1 MNHKKSWEQ
10 PLMGL
15 CALKSILLIA
25 VLLSIIFSFLPG
37 TAYAQQVKNYKITLK
52 SRSFTP
58 QPGIKQL
65 FRDSLTVQ
73 VVRGEKRHVY
83 VQLNKHLTIEER
95 AELEEQG
102 VKLLSYIGSYTWY
115 ATVVD
120 RRALNFAIP
129 DSVSRT
135 PILGTMRWVG
145 EIKPEDRIAPEI
157 LEERADKWIKTEDNR
172 ERYSV
177 YFFKDVSMDSA
188 RQIITRLGG
197 EIEGD
202 EILTKG
208 FFVVLPSGARE
219 NLMNEDVIKL
229 IDFYPPPDIDFND
242 GSRTWCHTDVVHG
255 PGLTGLTGNGVILGQ
270 WESGKPRNTHV
281 DLTAGRSH
289 WGEPAT
295 VKKHATHVCGTMIG
309 TGTGNAA
316 FRGHAPSVNTEVFS
330 YTSTNASN
338 EMAASISNDGIV
350 AANNSWGKSVGWA
363 RNGGVWQFEL
373 YNPQTTFGD
382 YRWSCPAFDQ
392 LVRDSGLVI
401 VFSSG
406 NDRNDPNDGSE
417 TNAEPGDWDQIA
429 GLGLDSWDGYHTIP
443 PYGTAKNVITVGA
456 INDATGA
463 MAGFS
468 NWGPTDDGRIKPD
481 VVAPGVDIVSCH
493 YQDTDING
501 VYDDYVP
508 LADHYSGTSMAAPA
522 VTGIVALLIQSYRE
536 EYLGATGLTETP
548 FPSTI
553 KALLCQSAQDMGDA
567 GPDYQFGWGGV
578 RADAARQLI
587 LDERFREGV
596 IASMDDQDI
605 YEFVV
610 TEGDPEI
617 RITLAWDDHEAG
629 AGNPIPTIIN
639 DIDLVIQDPAGDYY
653 TPWHLHITTHDQVVN
668 PATRNSHAVAST
680 DLIPEADRDRWNN
693 VEQVIIDPALTGAPL
708 VGGTW
713 RVIVEPHA
721 LPEAPQRYSLAA
733 NYVLQGDVEIV
744 QVLDRSGSMLSD
756 AESGSPDRKID
767 ILMDAANAVVDL
779 VESNE
784 GHKMGLVKYRE
795 NVVPFSTAVDLS
807 HEVTDLYK
815 TTMHNMIDEIDD
827 DMASWH
833 ATSIGDGLDEA
844 LSQFTAHG
852 DIDNRQVILLMT
864 DGKGNSTLGVD
875 DLWANPAWANS
886 KAIIYTLGLGHD
898 GGICS
903 DTLAWLAD
911 STGGDFR
918 QTTDPLEFIKFFIEA
933 LASAVDWGPA
943 TDPVSELLPGT
954 QESFPVVV
962 TDYDQAITFTAY
974 WSDIDNAIDLLIFK
988 PNGDTI
994 STSSPGVHYAKG
1006 DRYILYQIQR
1016 TNSDW
1021 IGEWTMNVKSKS
1033 RQTVSYSTTSL
1044 VESSLKLETG
1054 FDKLHNLTGDRIR
1067 VWAKLTASPTLPLPP
1082 PKPKIIA
1089 YCNKP
1094 LEGVGN
1100 VLHAF
1105 KYDPAKLQPTDS
1117 LADYDPITHKLDILR
1132 QQTGKE
1138 ILPRGAGELVL
1149 YDDGAHDDGAAGD
1162 GLYANSF
1169 TDTKIQGS
1177 YTFRFV
1183 ASDIPSGSGL
1193 KTTREWTKSFYN
1205 QVNIDPKYSDINIT
1219 QLAKTA
1225 DGMRYSMKIV
1235 PKDRFNN
1242 YLGPGHPVVVRVSHA
1257 GAQRQIQLNDNIDGT
1272 YTKEIFITQ
1281 SEIAAGAQL
1290 EIDIDGKKF
1299 TEVEPSPP
1307 YRKFSLSIHGGIA
1320 VPIDNFADD
1329 FEQGYN
1335 VLVDLDYHFTQQ
1347 LSFVGFFGY
1356 NDFKS
1361 KTAGIDDNY
1370 WMNVS
1375 ANIKY
1380 REQLRPQLFFYFNGG
1395 PGYYIPETGDSR
1407 FGLNLGAGFNY
1418 DFSKTIDFELG
1429 ADYHTI
1435 FDQGIQFVHS
1445 HAGLIFRF

>member
-1 MNHKKSWEQ
+1 
-10 PLMGL
+10 MGL

-37 TAYAQQVKNYKITLK
+37 TAYAQQVKNYKITLR

-73 VVRGEKRHVY
+73 VTRGEKRHIY

-102 VKLLSYIGSYTWY
+102 VKLLSYIRSYTWY
-115 ATVVD
+115 ATMVD

-145 EIKPEDRIAPEI
+145 EIQPEDRIEPDIIEDR
-157 LEERADKWIKTEDNR
+157 LDKWIKTEDNR
-172 ERYSV
+172 ERYSI
-177 YFFKDVSMDSA
+177 YFFKDVSMDNA
-188 RQIITRLGG
+188 REIITRLGG

-208 FFVVLPSGARE
+208 FFVILPPGIRDS
-219 NLMNEDVIKL
+219 LMNEDKVKF
-229 IDFYPPPDIDFND
+229 IDLTPPPDIPDNN
-242 GSRTWCHTDVVHG
+242 GSRTWCNTDVVHAA
-255 PGLTGLTGNGVILGQ
+255 GLTGNGIILGQ
-270 WESGKPRNTHV
+270 WEAANGLPRNLHI
-281 DLTAGRSH
+281 DLTAGRCNWEDTDPAAAVH
-289 WGEPAT
+289 W
-295 VKKHATHVCGTMIG
+295 HATHVCGTMLG
-309 TGTGNAA
+309 TGAGNAA
-316 FRGHAPSVNTEVFS
+316 RMGHAPGVGDVRC
-330 YTSTNASN
+330 YTSGGATG
-338 EMAASISNDGIV
+338 EMAAAIGTHGIV

-363 RNGGVWQFEL
+363 RSGGVWYFEPSTAAGDPIDA
-373 YNPQTTFGD
+373 YAQTYFGD

-406 NDRNDPNDGSE
+406 NDRDDPDDGSE
-417 TNAEPGDWDQIA
+417 TNAEPGDLDQIA
-429 GLGLDSWDGYHTIP
+429 GAGLDSWDGYHTVR
-443 PYGTAKNVITVGA
+443 PYATTKNVITVGA
-456 INDATGA
+456 VNDATGV
-463 MAGFS
+463 MAAFS

-481 VVAPGVDIVSCH
+481 IVAPGVNIWSC
-493 YQDTDING
+493 YSEDNDLDGTF
-501 VYDDYVP
+501 DDYVG
-508 LADHYSGTSMAAPA
+508 ANGTSASAPA
-522 VTGIVALLIQSYRE
+522 VTGIAALLIQSYRE
-536 EYLGATGLTETP
+536 DCLDEPNITETLY
-548 FPSTI
+548 PSTI
-553 KALLCQSAQDMGDA
+553 KAILCQTAQDMGDP
-567 GPDYQFGWGGV
+567 GPDYQFGYGGV
-578 RADAARQLI
+578 RADEARQLI
-587 LDERFREGV
+587 VDRRFREGV

-610 TEGDPEI
+610 GAGDPEI
-617 RITLAWDDHEAG
+617 RITMAWDDHEAG
-629 AGNPIPTIIN
+629 AGNPNPTIIN
-639 DIDLVIQDPAGDYY
+639 DLDLVVEDPAGNYY
-653 TPWHLHITTHDQVVN
+653 TPWHLHITAHNQAVN
-668 PATRNSHAVAST
+668 PATHNSHAVAST

-693 VEQVIIDPALTGAPL
+693 VEQVLIDPALTGAPL

-733 NYVLQGDVEIV
+733 NYVLQGNVEIV

-767 ILMDAANAVVDL
+767 ILMDAANALVDL

-795 NVVPFSTAVDLS
+795 NVVPFSAAVDLS
-807 HEVTDLYK
+807 HEVTDPYK

-827 DMASWH
+827 DVQGWH
-833 ATSIGDGLDEA
+833 MTSIGDGLYEA
-844 LSQFTAHG
+844 LTQFDTHG
-852 DIDNRQVILLMT
+852 DIDNRQVIILMT

-875 DLWANPAWANS
+875 DLWTDPAWANS
-886 KAIIYTLGLGHD
+886 KAIIYTLGLGYD

-918 QTTDPLEFIKFFIEA
+918 QTTDPLEFMKFFIEA
-933 LASAVDWGPA
+933 LASAVAWGPA
-943 TDPVSELLPGT
+943 TDPVSELSPED
-954 QESFPVVV
+954 QDSFPVIV
-962 TDYDQAITFTAY
+962 TDYDKSITFTAY
-974 WSDIDNAIDLLIFK
+974 WSNINNAIDLLIFK

-994 STSSPGVHYAKG
+994 STSSSGVRYAEG

-1016 TNSDW
+1016 TESNW
-1021 IGEWTMNVKSKS
+1021 VGEWFMNVRSKS
-1033 RQTVSYSTTSL
+1033 RQTVRYSTTSL

-1067 VWAKLTASPTLPLPP
+1067 IWARLTASPTLPLPP

-1089 YCNKP
+1089 YCDKP

-1105 KYDPAKLQPTDS
+1105 NYGPAKLQPTDS

-1132 QQTGKE
+1132 QQTGEE

-1219 QLAKTA
+1219 LLAKTA
-1225 DGMRYSMKIV
+1225 DGMRYSVKIV
-1235 PKDRFNN
+1235 PKDQFGNF
-1242 YLGPGHPVVVRVSHA
+1242 LGPGHPVVVRVSHP

-1281 SEIAAGAQL
+1281 SEADADAIL
-1290 EIDIDGKKF
+1290 EIDIDGKRF
-1299 TEVEPSPP
+1299 TTAKLEPKL
-1307 YRKFSLSIHGGIA
+1307 RKFSLSIHGGIA

-1329 FEQGYN
+1329 FEQGFN

-1375 ANIKY
+1375 ANLKY
-1380 REQLRPQLFFYFNGG
+1380 REQLRPQLYFYFNGG

-1418 DFSKTIDFELG
+1418 DYTNTINFELG

-1435 FDQGIQFVHS
+1435 FDEGIQFVHS